1 MGCLPVF
8 WSLPPMLLRGPAA
21 APGIALISSLGNLGG
36 ILSAYLV
43 GKVVEM
49 TGAPTLGMFVIAGA
63 MLLGQC

>member
-1 MGCLPVF
+1 
-8 WSLPPMLLRGPAA
+8 MLLRGPAA